1 MFHGSDPW
9 RLHHQPRVQL
19 GGPSGPERVPTPR
32 QPGSQPGARAR
43 PGGEDGKNN
52 VCMFVTVVQKPTG
65 PVCNAVI
72 ADVMHCTIQNEL

>member
-1 MFHGSDPW
+1 MFYGSDSW

-19 GGPSGPERVPTPR
+19 GGPSGAECVPAAR

-43 PGGEDGKNN
+43 PGGEDGMND
-52 VCMFVTVVQKPTG
+52 VCMFLVVVQELKG
-65 PVCNAVI
+65 RVYKAVI